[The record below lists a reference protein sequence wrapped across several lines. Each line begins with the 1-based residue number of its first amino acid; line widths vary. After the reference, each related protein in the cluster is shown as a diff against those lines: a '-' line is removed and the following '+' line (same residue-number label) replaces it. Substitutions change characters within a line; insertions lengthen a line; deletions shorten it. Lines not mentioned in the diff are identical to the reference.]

1 MDILIM
7 LSKIKTLIL
16 INSKLIIFRRDHV
29 MNNSIPP
36 ILINNKPINKIS
48 KKKQQLKTIFKIKI
62 ILTNKTI
69 IQNFIST

>member
-1 MDILIM
+1 M
-7 LSKIKTLIL
+7 LSKIKILIL
-16 INSKLIIFRRDHV
+16 INNKLIIFRRDHV
-29 MNNSIPP
+29 MNNNSIPP